1 MRSIHTADILAFGIY
16 GAAFIFSLML
26 LPSASDTLYVEAD
39 GKEYAYSLSED
50 GVHAFE
56 GPLGITEIEIKD
68 GEARIISS
76 PCPNGT
82 CMRSAW
88 TGMLCCLP
96 NRILVTSGG
105 RTGGDVD
112 AVSG

>member
-1 MRSIHTADILAFGIY
+1 MRHPHAADIAVFGVYALSI
-16 GAAFIFSLML
+16 AASLTL
-26 LPSASDTLYVEAD
+26 LPSSSDTLYVDAD
-39 GKEYAYSLSED
+39 GEEYAYSLSED
-50 GVHAFE
+50 GIYPFE

-96 NRILVTSGG
+96 NRVIATTSGG
-105 RTGGDVD
+105 EGEVD
-112 AVSG
+112 AISG